1 VTDIA
6 SLLSALGG
14 AGVDFIIVG
23 GVAATIHGSSRLTQ
37 DIDVVY
43 ERSDAN
49 LEPLAAA
56 LGGVSPYLRG
66 APRGLPFEW
75 SARTLRQGLNFRLTT
90 TLGDIDLLGEITG
103 GGDYETLAPHA
114 VEVSLFGSTYR
125 CLDLEGLIRTK
136 RAAGRGRDL
145 EAIAELEG
153 LREESDGLSR
163 ND

>member
-49 LEPLAAA
+49 LERLAAA

-66 APRGLPFEW
+66 AP
-75 SARTLRQGLNFRLTT
+75 
-90 TLGDIDLLGEITG
+90 GDSRSSGRPE
-103 GGDYETLAPHA
+103 HC
-114 VEVSLFGSTYR
+114 VKVSTS
-125 CLDLEGLIRTK
+125 
-136 RAAGRGRDL
+136 
-145 EAIAELEG
+145 
-153 LREESDGLSR
+153 S
-163 ND
+163 